1 MERKE
6 RKRFTRKQLTISN
19 RHNKLIS
26 QYVSFKHPD
35 IYKDAEA
42 FYKMLNH
49 KYPEKRDLCKTIE
62 YLELTTGAITY
73 HQYYSHRKQD
83 KRARDKRETASET
96 TTTGQHVDSMA
107 SETTTTGQHVDSMAS
122 ETTTTGQHVDSM
134 ASETTTTGQ
143 HVDSMVL
150 QIPLLSSQSVANNMS
165 LDIPQYED
173 VMTEINNDSDLRAV
187 FNNCTT
193 TMDTSASESNT
204 SASESN
210 TMQSFL
216 GVIEQD
222 LQDFV
227 EELVN
232 DPQLNQVFDD
242 METTLENELLDMGL

>member
-1 MERKE
+1 MKRKE

-26 QYVSFKHPD
+26 EYVSYKHPD
-35 IYKDAEA
+35 IYKEAEA
-42 FYKMLNH
+42 FYKMLNQ

-73 HQYYSHRKQD
+73 NQYYSHRKQD

-96 TTTGQHVDSMA
+96 TTTGQYVDSMA
-107 SETTTTGQHVDSMAS
+107 N
-122 ETTTTGQHVDSM
+122 
-134 ASETTTTGQ
+134 ETTTTGQ

-150 QIPLLSSQSVANNMS
+150 QIPLLSGQSVANNMS
-165 LDIPQYED
+165 LDIPEYED
-173 VMTEINNDSDLRAV
+173 VITEINNDSDLRAV
-187 FNNCTT
+187 FNDCTT
-193 TMDTSASESNT
+193 TMDMSASESNTSASESNT

-242 METTLENELLDMGL
+242 MQTPLEDELLNMGL

>member
-6 RKRFTRKQLTISN
+6 RKRFTRKLLTRSN

-35 IYKDAEA
+35 VYKDAEA

-49 KYPEKRDLCKTIE
+49 KYPEKRDLSKTIE

-73 HQYYSHRKQD
+73 NQYYNHRKQD
-83 KRARDKRETASET
+83 KRVRDKRETASET

-107 SETTTTGQHVDSMAS
+107 SETTTT
-122 ETTTTGQHVDSM
+122 
-134 ASETTTTGQ
+134 TGQ

-150 QIPLLSSQSVANNMS
+150 QIPLLSSQIVANNMS

-187 FNNCTT
+187 FNNRTT

-210 TMQSFL
+210 TSGSESNTMQSFL
-216 GVIEQD
+216 GVTEQD
-222 LQDFV
+222 LQDLV

-242 METTLENELLDMGL
+242 MDNVSDYDMQTPLEKELSDMGL